1 MTAEELKIQ
10 TEFDRLFITRGD
22 DDLKA
27 MREAFALGQAS
38 MQPVTSVFEIV
49 DATDDEQYFVC
60 GIFLTLEAAIA
71 ALDECK
77 DPDEIGDNGCYEE
90 YFNVEIRERRIG
102 WGSIGKMVYE
112 RMWVQ
117 EYDEAKDEYS
127 WKIKE
132 LTK

>member
-1 MTAEELKIQ
+1 MITEEIQ
-10 TEFDRLFITRGD
+10 AKLD
-22 DDLKA
+22 DIWHKSDPDQRA
-27 MREAFALGQAS
+27 PYREAFALGQAS
-38 MQPVTSVFEIV
+38 MQPLTSVFEIV

-60 GIFLTLEAAIA
+60 DMFLTLEAAIA

-90 YFNVEIRERRIG
+90 YFKAEIRERRIG

-112 RMWVQ
+112 RHWEQ
-117 EYDEAKDEYS
+117 TYDEAKDEYG